1 MGKASSS
8 KKIQRVQRAGTTKVA
23 GQRRPMGFPL
33 AVLAVIVIGSVLVWL
48 ARDSKAG
55 QAAVAPIIGD
65 HWHYAYGFYQ
75 CDSYPE
81 ALQKLPDGPT
91 DPLGIHTHADGLIH
105 IHPYSSSVTGRN
117 ATFGAFATQIGLE
130 VTNSEVVFPA
140 AVGGETW
147 KSGSTCTIKGKKE
160 KAVLKAFVWPP
171 QANDKVKPQVLTS
184 DFTRIRFTKDE
195 SVLVVALVPE
205 GTDNIPLPPSMEQL
219 KDPLA
224 AEGGGTP
231 QPTGT
236 VPVTAQPPAEAT
248 ASTVAP
254 TDETSTDDASTTTV
268 SPSPSTTA
276 AAAPTTTA
284 KKK

>member
-33 AVLAVIVIGSVLVWL
+33 AVLAILVVGSVLVWL
-48 ARDSKAG
+48 ARDSKAS
-55 QAAVAPIIGD
+55 QAAVAPVIGD

-75 CDSYPE
+75 CDQYPE
-81 ALQKLPDGPT
+81 ALQKLPDGPS

-105 IHPYSSSVTGRN
+105 IHPYSSSVTGKN
-117 ATFGAFATQIGLE
+117 ADLAAFTTQIGMDLTDEE
-130 VTNSEVVFPA
+130 VTFPQ

-147 KSGSTCTIKGKKE
+147 KSGSTCTIKGKKQ
-160 KAVLKAFVWPP
+160 KAVLKVFEWPP
-171 QANDKVKPQVLTS
+171 QANDKVKPEITTTN
-184 DFTRIRFTKDE
+184 FGRTRFTQDGGII
-195 SVLVVALVPE
+195 VVALVPE
-205 GTDNIPLPPSMEQL
+205 GTNDIPLPPSIEQL

-236 VPVTAQPPAEAT
+236 VPVTTPVTE
-248 ASTVAP
+248 
-254 TDETSTDDASTTTV
+254 
-268 SPSPSTTA
+268 SPSTSIAATPTTA
-276 AAAPTTTA
+276 ASPTTASPPTTAA
-284 KKK
+284 KK